1 MLKEKINQMFE
12 IAEELN
18 LEDIQLELNLISERL
33 NQANQEIII
42 PIVGEFSSGK
52 TTLINAITE
61 GKKLETSSKP
71 TTSVIYE
78 IHFGRDEE
86 LAQIH
91 KSTGEVLNVND
102 ISTIKNNNLTGV
114 NLIKL
119 FDTSKKIGS
128 STILVDT
135 PGLSSNDSEH
145 VQALIGYL
153 PKADALILCTDANQQ
168 ITNSLLEFIKINSLT
183 HLPLFLIITKSDTK
197 TSSEIESIKEY
208 IASNINISIENIISI
223 SSTNNKLDEF
233 YGLIENIQANKNNI
247 ISNVLKY
254 KLETIE
260 KYLKEYIIDLLDNSE
275 SDRTIEKKLAS
286 QKREL
291 ERLLYSINR
300 LINDTRGELEEVEDN
315 TIREFKNMVSEKLE
329 NLIIKKSATPD
340 QEAINI
346 INTTSSLVISNFKT
360 EVRKKLYV
368 LASDRKNT
376 EIGIPLR
383 SLESLNTEDIRMSP
397 LSYNID
403 LSSAGQ
409 QSIKNISM
417 GFKVVAAIGAVVVT
431 AGAASAAIGAVGAG
445 TAVSGAATGIATT
458 VSAVDTISDVAS
470 IRSNRRLAQQLTDQ
484 ARNIPSYIDQVKVN
498 MITVDEF
505 IQQTEQVIPTNQGR
519 GFLENIIGNVG
530 DAQLG
535 KPQRKKMINQ
545 YMEGSLLPEFETKM
559 SLITDNLLAEIQN
572 HLNIESRTKVEQLN
586 SALDEMKSLFELE
599 NDQHKEKIG
608 IYKKLLNFL
617 NQKL

>member
-1 MLKEKINQMFE
+1 
-12 IAEELN
+12 
-18 LEDIQLELNLISERL
+18 
-33 NQANQEIII
+33 
-42 PIVGEFSSGK
+42 
-52 TTLINAITE
+52 
-61 GKKLETSSKP
+61 
-71 TTSVIYE
+71 
-78 IHFGRDEE
+78 
-86 LAQIH
+86 
-91 KSTGEVLNVND
+91 
-102 ISTIKNNNLTGV
+102 
-114 NLIKL
+114 
-119 FDTSKKIGS
+119 
-128 STILVDT
+128 
-135 PGLSSNDSEH
+135 
-145 VQALIGYL
+145 
-153 PKADALILCTDANQQ
+153 
-168 ITNSLLEFIKINSLT
+168 
-183 HLPLFLIITKSDTK
+183 
-197 TSSEIESIKEY
+197 
-208 IASNINISIENIISI
+208 
-223 SSTNNKLDEF
+223 
-233 YGLIENIQANKNNI
+233 
-247 ISNVLKY
+247 
-254 KLETIE
+254 
-260 KYLKEYIIDLLDNSE
+260 
-275 SDRTIEKKLAS
+275 
-286 QKREL
+286 L

-340 QEAINI
+340 QEAINT

-458 VSAVDTISDVAS
+458 ISAVDTISDVAS

-484 ARNIPSYIDQVKVN
+484 ARNLPSYIDQVKVN
-498 MITVDEF
+498 MTTVDEF
-505 IQQTEQVIPTNQGR
+505 IQQTGQVIPTNQGR

-559 SLITDNLLAEIQN
+559 SLIIDNLLAEIQN
-572 HLNIESRTKVEQLN
+572 DLNIESRTKVEQLN

-608 IYKKLLNFL
+608 IYKKLLNLL